1 MPIDPIYDKFQIFNN
16 DTKRQ
21 RLLDASEVLSGAAV
35 VPLYDAT
42 STAPITITDDNAAVP
57 VVFTPV
63 FPARVNASANE
74 PPGRYNLIFSLTGT
88 VEHTVAD
95 PNDRFGGKI
104 YAVLK
109 VGATEVARNHAPV
122 VFTGEEFSISITK
135 VVQLADTDVISV
147 ELQGDVNATITPD
160 QCYLQA
166 AYMNP

>member
-1 MPIDPIYDKFQIFNN
+1 MPIDPINDKFQLYNK

-35 VPLYDAT
+35 VPLYDAI
-42 STAPITITDDNAAVP
+42 STDPITITDDNAAIA

-63 FPARVNASANE
+63 FPARVNASATE

-109 VGATEVARNHAPV
+109 IGTTEIARNHAPV
-122 VFTGEEFSISITK
+122 VFTGEEFSLGITK
-135 VVQLADTDVISV
+135 VVQLANADVISV
-147 ELQGDVNATITPD
+147 ELHGDVNAIITPD
-160 QCYLQA
+160 QCFLQA